1 MILVVKDQCHELEAR
16 MRILVLDKDKAHI
29 RICRFLLKA
38 NSHYCK
44 TVSTTDAAVLQLQQS
59 DFDVFLSDA
68 DLFQNL
74 HNDYPALLQDSA
86 IGIFLFTDLKTMP
99 QSFRTLKH
107 TFDIF
112 PKPLNLTKMM
122 YIQTSVK
129 NAVCPRHSQSGVFDV
144 ERARAILNNKRN

>member
-1 MILVVKDQCHELEAR
+1 
-16 MRILVLDKDKAHI
+16 MRILLLDQDKAHI

-38 NSHYCK
+38 NSHHCK
-44 TVSTTDAAVLQLQQS
+44 AVSTAEAAVLQLQQS
-59 DFDVFLSDA
+59 NFDVFLSDA

-74 HNDYPALLQDSA
+74 QKEYPVVLQRSCTA
-86 IGIFLFTDLKTMP
+86 IFLFTDLKTMP
-99 QSFRTLKH
+99 NSFRTLKH

-129 NAVCPRHSQSGVFDV
+129 HAVCPRHSQSDAFDAKS
-144 ERARAILNNKRN
+144 ARDMFHNNRN